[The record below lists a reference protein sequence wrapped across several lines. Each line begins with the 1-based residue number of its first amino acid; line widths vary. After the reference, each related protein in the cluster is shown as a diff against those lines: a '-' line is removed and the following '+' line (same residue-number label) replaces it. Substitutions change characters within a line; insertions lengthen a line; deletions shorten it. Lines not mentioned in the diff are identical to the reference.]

1 MASLILIGGG
11 PGIGA
16 AVTRQCVDD
25 GAPVGLLARSSASID
40 RIAQSLRA
48 RGSRV
53 ATRRADVAEEAEL
66 TSAID
71 GLVDELGVPQL
82 LVYNAGLIRADK
94 PGELG
99 YAEHLRAYAINVLG
113 AMHAVTRLAPAMASA
128 GGGTVI
134 ITGGM
139 PRPEASHVSLSLGKV
154 GVRAL
159 TAMLAETYGPRGVH
173 VATVTVCGAVTP
185 GGRFDPDEIAATYR
199 RLHEQTIDEWE
210 HEVAYTGRLTGLPGA
225 AEVTG

>member
-1 MASLILIGGG
+1 MASLILIGAG

-16 AVTRQCVDD
+16 AVTRHCVDD
-25 GAPVGLLARSSASID
+25 GDPVGLLARSSASLD
-40 RIAQSLRA
+40 PIAQSLRA

-53 ATRRADVAEEAEL
+53 ATRPADVADEAEL

-71 GLVDELGVPQL
+71 ELVAEVGVPRL
-82 LVYNAGLIRADK
+82 LVYNAALIRADE

-113 AMHAVTRLAPAMASA
+113 AMTAVTRLAPAMASA

-139 PRPEASHVSLSLGKV
+139 PRSKASHVSLSLGKA
-154 GVRAL
+154 GVRSLA
-159 TAMLAETYGPRGVH
+159 AMLAETYGPSGVH
-173 VATVTVCGAVTP
+173 VATVTVAGAVTP
-185 GGRFDPDEIAATYR
+185 GGRFDPDEIAASYR
-199 RLHEQTIDEWE
+199 RLHEQSTDQWE
-210 HEVAYTGRLTGLPGA
+210 HEVTYAGR
-225 AEVTG
+225 VTGSELAG

>member
-1 MASLILIGGG
+1 MASLILIGAG

-16 AVTRQCVDD
+16 AVTRLCVDTGD
-25 GAPVGLLARSSASID
+25 PVGLLARSSISIEP
-40 RIAQSLRA
+40 IEQSLRA
-48 RGSRV
+48 RGNRV
-53 ATRRADVAEEAEL
+53 ATRTADVADEAEL
-66 TSAID
+66 TSAVA
-71 GLVDELGVPQL
+71 GLVAELGVPQL

-99 YAEHLRAYAINVLG
+99 YAEHMRAYAINVLG
-113 AMHAVTRLAPAMASA
+113 AMHVVTQLAPAMASA

-159 TAMLAETYGPRGVH
+159 TAMLAQTYGPRGVH
-173 VATVTVCGAVTP
+173 VATVTVCGAVAQ

-199 RLHEQTIDEWE
+199 GLHEQPMDQWE
-210 HEVAYTGRLTGLPGA
+210 HEIMYTGRPTVIRGA
-225 AEVTG
+225 HEVTG